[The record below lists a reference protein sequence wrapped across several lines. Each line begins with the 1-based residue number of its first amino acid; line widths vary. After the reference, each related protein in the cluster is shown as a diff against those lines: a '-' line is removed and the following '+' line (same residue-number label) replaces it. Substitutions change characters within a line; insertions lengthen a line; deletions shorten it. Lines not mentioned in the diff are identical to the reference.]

1 MREDAA
7 LHSGDQQCNEPC
19 NDVMEPRNG
28 RRCELQEKVTC
39 PFCNKGFASKVIQ
52 QHANACLDGTIV
64 HCPLCDMECDSAEV
78 LDRHFTMYHDSP
90 VPQKDVMQCSYCPQQ
105 GASVVAWGHLPSTA
119 QHLLR
124 EKHPHVIKG
133 SACNQCV
140 RSARPDGCDLLLSGA
155 RSASGTQLQESAEQ
169 QPLTQQLGQQPR
181 PLGVLC
187 EMARGIW
194 RSDESIS
201 SSNVARPGHE
211 PPERVYQQVEDDMF
225 EADTFEADKEAAAEA
240 VGIEPLEDIRRAQL
254 EDADKRAAEE
264 DARQDEVNRVAEA
277 EAEARSR
284 AQLEEDM
291 KAAEDASGGAA
302 KEQQHDQRAQ
312 VGVPYSPR
320 KKRMGVLCE
329 MARGIWRSDESISS
343 SNVARPGH
351 EPPERVYQQVEDDMF
366 EADTFEADKEAAAE
380 AVGIEP
386 LEDIRRAQLED
397 ADKRAA
403 EEDARQ
409 DEVNRV
415 AEAEAEARSRAQLE
429 EDMKAAEDASG
440 GAAKEQQHDRR
451 AQVGVPY
458 SPQKKRRLLSVFNAA
473 ARQQSP
479 PVVLPEPSM
488 VAARREVASQ
498 DAAYIK
504 LDEQFDVRSDVSDDE
519 KGHARGAADEVD
531 MECRK
536 RDWEQNFSHFGKA
549 EERATPAPKA
559 QGAPKPQPRSDF
571 RAHQQIPF
579 EEKAES
585 RKVENDDIQEIR
597 NSSPA
602 IKEDE
607 KWQLPLTDKYE
618 QKRRRR
624 EEFDRILHE
633 TVLSNADVRQK
644 VMKLI
649 SYMGFN
655 KESDV
660 RWLLQIVHHQLP
672 ELAQELEACLEADAD
687 KWTSILLKCVPP
699 LNSRKRRGSAE
710 NSSSNW
716 NRFSDSA
723 TVPPPDPAAAAA
735 AAGTVGDGQPR
746 GGHAKRRRVC
756 IQSDDEPHQKCLPRK
771 TMNEQEPVLYGEI
784 TQQYGAVLGRLKVER
799 QTAELYWGSEECKRL
814 VNRLVQLKQDWKASQ
829 MLWNYVKTDMSVW
842 DFCAFIVVLDKER
855 AKCNK
860 GMLARL
866 KSNEKYA
873 YEEFQ
878 NVVQRGFLRRCRW
891 TSQ

>member
-1 MREDAA
+1 
-7 LHSGDQQCNEPC
+7 
-19 NDVMEPRNG
+19 
-28 RRCELQEKVTC
+28 
-39 PFCNKGFASKVIQ
+39 
-52 QHANACLDGTIV
+52 
-64 HCPLCDMECDSAEV
+64 
-78 LDRHFTMYHDSP
+78 
-90 VPQKDVMQCSYCPQQ
+90 
-105 GASVVAWGHLPSTA
+105 
-119 QHLLR
+119 
-124 EKHPHVIKG
+124 
-133 SACNQCV
+133 
-140 RSARPDGCDLLLSGA
+140 
-155 RSASGTQLQESAEQ
+155 
-169 QPLTQQLGQQPR
+169 
-181 PLGVLC
+181 
-187 EMARGIW
+187 
-194 RSDESIS
+194 
-201 SSNVARPGHE
+201 
-211 PPERVYQQVEDDMF
+211 
-225 EADTFEADKEAAAEA
+225 
-240 VGIEPLEDIRRAQL
+240 
-254 EDADKRAAEE
+254 
-264 DARQDEVNRVAEA
+264 
-277 EAEARSR
+277 
-284 AQLEEDM
+284 
-291 KAAEDASGGAA
+291 
-302 KEQQHDQRAQ
+302 
-312 VGVPYSPR
+312 
-320 KKRMGVLCE
+320 
-329 MARGIWRSDESISS
+329 
-343 SNVARPGH
+343 
-351 EPPERVYQQVEDDMF
+351 MF

-699 LNSRKRRGSAE
+699 PNSRKRRGSAE

-735 AAGTVGDGQPR
+735 AVGTVGDGQPR